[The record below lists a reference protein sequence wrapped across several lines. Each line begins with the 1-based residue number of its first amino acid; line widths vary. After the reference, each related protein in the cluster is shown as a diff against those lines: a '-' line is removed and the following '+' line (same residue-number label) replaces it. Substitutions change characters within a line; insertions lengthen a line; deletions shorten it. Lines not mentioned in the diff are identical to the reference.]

1 MADQVQKPQIPECDK
16 KIDPVVKP
24 SKNTVTV
31 NAKESNVS
39 VAFTVL
45 DVSDDLIE
53 ESDYESEPDD
63 WDDYPD
69 SDDACMYYR
78 DVSGQWRCR

>member
-1 MADQVQKPQIPECDK
+1 MADQVQKSPQECDT
-16 KIDPVVKP
+16 KIIPIVEL
-24 SKNTVTV
+24 SKDTKATDT
-31 NAKESNVS
+31 AKAV
-39 VAFTVL
+39 

-53 ESDYESEPDD
+53 ESDCESEPDDWDD

-78 DVSGQWRCR
+78 DTSGQWRCR